1 MNDTERMPPGRAR
14 ALRDLRERF
23 NTLARESEPA
33 MFAED
38 RAANLDRAACDLA
51 EALAACVEGESN
63 E

>member
-1 MNDTERMPPGRAR
+1 MPPGRAR

-38 RAANLDRAACDLA
+38 RAANLERAACDLA
-51 EALAACVEGESN
+51 EALAACVEGE
-63 E
+63 EYD